1 MAAKQILNDTAKRV
15 QQWIGTYAEMA
26 GVATTTLAPG
36 STYWATDTKAG
47 YVWDGSAW
55 QAV

>member
-1 MAAKQILNDTAKRV
+1 MAAKQILNNTAVYV

-26 GVATTTLAPG
+26 GVTTTTLAPG

>member
-1 MAAKQILNDTAKRV
+1 MAAKQVINNTAVHV
-15 QQWIGTYAEMA
+15 QQWIGTFAEQA
-26 GVATTTLAPG
+26 AVATTTLAVG

-55 QAV
+55 QPV